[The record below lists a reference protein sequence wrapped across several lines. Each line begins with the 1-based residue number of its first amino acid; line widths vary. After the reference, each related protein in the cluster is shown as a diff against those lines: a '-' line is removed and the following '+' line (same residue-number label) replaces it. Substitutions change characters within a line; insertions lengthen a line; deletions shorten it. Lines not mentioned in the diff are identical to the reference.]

1 MHSSLSKAEAIIL
14 YLTFGLLVF
23 GIVMSRLDPF
33 WFEFTYVIEDGF
45 IEWMTVLPLLL
56 MAAIS
61 IKRIFQPAPLPSAY
75 FKISLLLFT
84 AFCLFAAGEELS
96 WGQRLFNWKSTDFF
110 TANNAQKETNFHNL
124 VVAGKSI
131 NLLIFSR
138 LLIVVMLVYLLVLPV
153 LYQRNLKI
161 RSLTEKFALPVP
173 RVYQIVCMIAVFGLI
188 SLCPSGKR
196 AELLEF
202 GSCFVFLAIVISPKN
217 AYIFKA

>member
-1 MHSSLSKAEAIIL
+1 MHSSLSKTEAIIL

-33 WFEFTYVIEDGF
+33 WFEFYYVIEDGF

-61 IKRIFQPAPLPSAY
+61 IKRLLRLPAQRSAY
-75 FKISLLLFT
+75 FKISVLLFLG
-84 AFCLFAAGEELS
+84 FCLFAAGEELS

-124 VVAGKSI
+124 IVAGTSI
-131 NLLIFSR
+131 NILIFSR
-138 LLIVVMLVYLLVLPV
+138 LMMVVMIIYLLVLPV
-153 LYQRNLKI
+153 LYSRNPKI
-161 RSLTEKFALPVP
+161 ARLAEKFVIPIP
-173 RVYQIVCMIAVFGLI
+173 RVYQIIGLLAVFTLI

-202 GSCFVFLAIVISPKN
+202 GSCWLFLTIIISPKN

>member
-61 IKRIFQPAPLPSAY
+61 IKRFFQIPQQSTY
-75 FKISLLLFT
+75 FKISLLLFIGC
-84 AFCLFAAGEELS
+84 CLFAAGEELS

-138 LLIVVMLVYLLVLPV
+138 LLIIVMLVYLLVLPV

-161 RSLTEKFALPVP
+161 RRLTEKFALPVP
-173 RVYQIVCMIAVFGLI
+173 RVYQIVCMFAVFGLI

-202 GSCFVFLAIVISPKN
+202 GSCFVFLAIIISPKN